1 MIDTGKF
8 MYDATQ
14 NMVDLLKANKENWG
28 AKDVFPLQTT
38 FKRLYPSIE
47 VNSTDATFE
56 RVESG
61 GGYQCD
67 IMLDVFYWYQQ
78 VNEKFAKPELEK
90 RASEL
95 AIFIAEHPTLGGYS
109 SDVMI
114 ERLFITA
121 LPEQKAVE
129 PIWAVVAVIRCIVR
143 KEIYLDYKK

>member
-14 NMVDLLKANKENWG
+14 NMVDLLKANKKNWG
-28 AKDVFPLQTT
+28 ARDVFPLQTT

-78 VNEKFAKPELEK
+78 VDETFAKPELEK

-109 SDVMI
+109 SDVMV

-143 KEIYLDYKK
+143 KKIYLDYKN

>member
-1 MIDTGKF
+1 VIDTGKF

-14 NMVDLLKANKENWG
+14 NMVNLLKANKEDWG
-28 AKDVFPLQTT
+28 AKDVFPLQTK

-67 IMLDVFYWYQQ
+67 ITLDVYFWFQQ
-78 VNEKFAKPELEK
+78 LNEKFAKEELEK
-90 RASEL
+90 RSSAL
-95 AIFIAEHPTLGGYS
+95 ALFIAEHPTLGGYS
-109 SDVMI
+109 NDVML

-129 PIWAVVAVIRCIVR
+129 PIFAVVAVIRCVVR
-143 KEIYLDYKK
+143 KEIFLDYKE